1 METYDLAVEVVE
13 GVHTDVVLSD
23 LQLQVLLKLESNG
36 LREEEFLLKS
46 NLIKNL
52 LLELEDLD
60 LLSSCESVH

>member
-60 LLSSCESVH
+60 SLSSCESVH